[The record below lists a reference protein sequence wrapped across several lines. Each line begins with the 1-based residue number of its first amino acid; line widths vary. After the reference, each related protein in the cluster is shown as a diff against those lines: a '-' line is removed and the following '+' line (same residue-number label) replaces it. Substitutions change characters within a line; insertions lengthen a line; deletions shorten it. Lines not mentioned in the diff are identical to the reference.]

1 MTKSLI
7 LLFPISAMA
16 KLHFDPSMIDGN
28 ADSVSDLSQFER
40 EGTQLAGAYPVDIY
54 LNGNNVA
61 SRIIG
66 FMPAQNSAEAHDVT
80 GLVACLSKKDLLAM
94 GVNISAFAALN
105 SRADDYCVSL
115 GKDIPGAYSAFDFS
129 NMRLDI
135 SMPQAAMQ
143 TQPHDWIAPERWDE
157 GINAALLSYQFSGS
171 ENSGRYGNSSSHY
184 LNLNSGI
191 NFGPW
196 RLRDNSS
203 WSDYESRNGYHSGWQ
218 HLNTSVQ
225 RTIIPLRSELTMGD
239 SSTSNEVFDAVSFRG
254 VELATDDNMYPDTQR
269 GYAPEIR
276 GIARSNAQVSILQQ
290 GNVIYRTFV
299 APGAFVIND
308 LFPLSTGG
316 DLELEVKEADGSV
329 RVSAIPYASI
339 PLLQRQGHLRYALTA
354 GEYRRSGSNYAT
366 PSFVQ
371 GTLLWGL
378 PHNITAYGGAQLA
391 EEYQAIALG
400 AGINLGVLGAISA
413 DVTQANSTLPDG
425 ARQNGQSLRFL
436 YGRTLAST
444 GTTLQL
450 AGYRY
455 STQGFHTL
463 EETALKPN
471 SGGYDNLNSNKRER
485 LQVNITQQ
493 IGDSGSL
500 TLSGSHQTYWHNAAA
515 ADTLQAGFNS
525 HWGSVSYSLA
535 YSYSQQDGQP
545 HPDKAVLFSLSVP
558 LTFGSAHDSSK
569 QHQVWAT
576 STTSRDGDGNLSQQ
590 TGLSGTA
597 LEENNLNWSV
607 TQGYGQREGTNG
619 DASLDYKGTY
629 GNVAAGYGASN
640 GYRQLRYGAS
650 GGIVATGSGVTLGQ
664 PLGTTNVL
672 VAAPGAAGVPVE
684 NETGIH
690 TDWRGYT
697 VVPYASVYRENRVTL
712 DVSHLNDNV
721 DIDDAVTRVI
731 PTRGALVR
739 ADFSAHTGVRALVTL
754 IFNGKPVPFGAI
766 VSAGDAA
773 SSGLVGDEGQVY
785 LSGLSAKGIISAK
798 WGNEAN
804 QQCSAHYQLNE
815 NNLQQSLIQIQQICK

>member
-1 MTKSLI
+1 
-7 LLFPISAMA
+7 MA

-54 LNGNNVA
+54 VNGNNAA
-61 SRIIG
+61 SRVVR
-66 FMPAQNSAEAHDVT
+66 FMPAQNSAEVHDAT
-80 GLVACLSKKDLLAM
+80 GLVACLTIKDLAAT
-94 GVNISAFAALN
+94 GVNTSAFAALS
-105 SRADDYCVSL
+105 SRADDYCVVL
-115 GKDIPGAYSAFDFS
+115 GKDIPGAYTAFDFS
-129 NMRLDI
+129 KMRLDI

-157 GINAALLSYQFSGS
+157 GVNAALLSYQFSGS
-171 ENSGRYGNSSSHY
+171 ENAGRYGNSSHY

-191 NFGPW
+191 NLGPW
-196 RLRDNSS
+196 RLRDNST
-203 WSDYESRNGYHSGWQ
+203 WSDYESRDGYHSGWQ
-218 HLNTSVQ
+218 HLSTSVQ
-225 RTIIPLRSELTMGD
+225 RTIIPLRSELTIGE
-239 SSTSNEVFDAVSFRG
+239 SSTSSEVFDAVSYRG
-254 VELATDDNMYPDTQR
+254 AELATDDNMYPDTQR
-269 GYAPEIR
+269 GYAPEIK
-276 GIARSNAQVSILQQ
+276 GIARSNAQVSVLQQ

-308 LFPLSTGG
+308 LFPVSTGG

-329 RVSAIPYASI
+329 RVYTIPYASI
-339 PLLQRQGHLRYALTA
+339 PVLQRQGHIRYALTA
-354 GEYRRSGSNYAT
+354 GEYRRSGDNYAT

-378 PHNITAYGGAQLA
+378 PHNITAYGGVQLA
-391 EEYQAIALG
+391 ERYQALALG
-400 AGINLGVLGAISA
+400 AGINLEVLGALSA
-413 DVTQANSTLPDG
+413 DVTQANSTLADDS
-425 ARQNGQSLRFL
+425 RQGGQSLRFL

-471 SGGYDNLNSNKRER
+471 SGEYDNLHSSKRER
-485 LQVNITQQ
+485 VQVNISQQ
-493 IGDSGSL
+493 VGELGSL
-500 TLSGSHQTYWHNAAA
+500 TVTGSRQTYWRNAAA
-515 ADTLQAGFNS
+515 TNTLQAGFSS
-525 HWGSVSYSLA
+525 HWGSVSYTLA
-535 YSYSQQDGQP
+535 YSYSQQGGQP
-545 HPDKAVLFSLSVP
+545 QPDKAVLFSLSVP
-558 LTFGSAHDSSK
+558 LTFGPAQDSSK
-569 QHQVWAT
+569 QHQIWAT
-576 STTSRDGDGNLSQQ
+576 STTSRDGGGNLNQQ

-607 TQGYGQREGTNG
+607 SQGYGQREGTNG
-619 DASLDYKGTY
+619 DVSLDYKGTY
-629 GNVAAGYGASN
+629 GNVAAGYGISN

-664 PLGTTNVL
+664 PLGNTNVL
-672 VAAPGAAGVPVE
+672 VAVPGAAGVPVE

-712 DVSHLNDNV
+712 DVSHLDDNV

-754 IFNGKPVPFGAI
+754 LYNGKPVPFGAT
-766 VSAGDAA
+766 VNAGDAA

-785 LSGLSAKGIISAK
+785 LSGLPAKGIISAK
-798 WGNEAN
+798 WGNETG
-804 QQCSAHYQLNE
+804 QQCAAHYQLNE
-815 NNLQQSLIQIQQICK
+815 NNLHQSLIQIQETCK